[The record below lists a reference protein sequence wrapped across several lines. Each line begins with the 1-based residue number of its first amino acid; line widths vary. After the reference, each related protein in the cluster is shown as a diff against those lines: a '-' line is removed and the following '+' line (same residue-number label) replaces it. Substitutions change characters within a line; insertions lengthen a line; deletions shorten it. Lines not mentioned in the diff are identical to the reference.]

1 MTRALLRISR
11 AACPAA
17 DRRWFDALLA
27 ETAAVEP
34 GRARFVWLLGA
45 LGFLANRYRRLFA
58 AMITPAWLAC
68 LAATAALAYIAIIEY
83 EGITS
88 EDDWNFAFTA
98 VAATVLIALSL
109 INLRRHPPEA
119 WP

>member
-11 AACPAA
+11 AACPPA

-27 ETAAVEP
+27 ETQALEP
-34 GRARFVWLLGA
+34 GHDRFVWLLGA
-45 LGFLANRYRRLFA
+45 LGFLADRYRRLLA
-58 AMITPAWLAC
+58 LMITPAWLTC
-68 LAATAALAYIAIIEY
+68 LAATAALAYLAVIEF

-88 EDDWNFAFTA
+88 EDDWNFAFMA
-98 VAATVLIALSL
+98 LAAAMLIAVSL